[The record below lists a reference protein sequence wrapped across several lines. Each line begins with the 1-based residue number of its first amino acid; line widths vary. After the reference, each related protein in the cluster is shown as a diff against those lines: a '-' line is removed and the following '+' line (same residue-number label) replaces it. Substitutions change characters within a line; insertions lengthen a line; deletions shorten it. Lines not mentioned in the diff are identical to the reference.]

1 MSLRYTFGSM
11 GCPCAVE
18 LEGLTD
24 TETRSVAEAAHQEVE
39 RLNRK
44 YSHYRDDSLLA
55 EWARADGSAITLDEE
70 SAALLA
76 FADTL
81 YRQSAGRFDIT
92 AAPLTR
98 LWDGQG
104 ASLPTSAEIAAARA
118 RCGWSQAQFNPP
130 LLQLPA
136 GFRLDLGGI
145 VKEYAADRAAAL
157 CRTHGARHGIVDLG
171 GDLAVIGPHAD
182 GSPWRIGI
190 KDPQKPTQAIG
201 DIELSHGGLAT
212 SGDYE
217 RALVV
222 DGVRYS
228 HIVDPASG
236 WPIQSYASVS
246 VCGPSCLVA
255 GAASTLAMLLGVDAG
270 LHYLRSLGLPF
281 LCVTHAGVCKR
292 GS

>member
-1 MSLRYTFGSM
+1 MGLRYTFGSM
-11 GCPCAVE
+11 GCPCAIE
-18 LEGLTD
+18 LEDLP
-24 TETRSVAEAAHQEVE
+24 ELKARAIAEAAHAEVE

-55 EWARADGSAITLDEE
+55 DWARAGGDEIALDAE

-81 YRQSAGRFDIT
+81 YQQSAGRFDIT

-104 ASLPTSAEIAAARA
+104 GRLPSSAEIAAARA
-118 RCGWSQAQFNPP
+118 QCGWSRVLCTPER
-130 LLQLPA
+130 LQMPA
-136 GFRLDLGGI
+136 GYRLDLGGI

-157 CRTHGARHGIVDLG
+157 CRTQGARHGIVDLG
-171 GDLAVIGPHAD
+171 GDLALIGPHAD

-190 KDPQKPTQAIG
+190 KDPRAPGTAIA
-201 DIELSHGGLAT
+201 DIELDHGGLAT

-228 HIVDPASG
+228 HIVDPTSG
-236 WPIQSYASVS
+236 WPIQSHASVS
-246 VCGPSCLVA
+246 VVGPSCLIA
-255 GAASTLAMLLGVDAG
+255 GAASTLAMLLGEDAG
-270 LHYLRSLGLPF
+270 LSYLRSLGLPF
-281 LCVTHAGVCKR
+281 LCVSQSGACWR
-292 GS
+292 